1 MANERQYPP
10 PLSSPSP
17 SGEPNTNFQSEVQ
30 NLLRAAD
37 QKSDFKQQE
46 QPNQQQQSHQ
56 QQKNGNAGGVHED
69 TFLNIPGWLSY
80 GDKLAVI
87 GHLYKAYEAI
97 EYHKNLAMARN
108 YVIAALDE
116 LRALKR
122 PS

>member
-46 QPNQQQQSHQ
+46 QPNQQQQ
-56 QQKNGNAGGVHED
+56 QKNGSSSSNNAVDD
-69 TFLNIPGWLSY
+69 TFLNVPGWLSY
-80 GDKLAVI
+80 GDKLTVI